1 MWVDIFSW
9 CRCVQRICICI
20 CICISKIGRIVKSF
34 FLRRAIWLM
43 TDYWSHDRHDHA
55 MLCRECSVSC
65 LTTTYHQLL
74 SSMNVFFPRMS
85 EYWVYIFHATTT
97 TENSS
102 ESNPKHCWSI
112 DIVLFP
118 WTVDLQTT
126 ATSTVDPVQTRRFAS
141 SASGP
146 SEGQGRRSP
155 LCRGGLIISKGSST
169 RGWVLPISEV
179 ISKLAFVS
187 HTANN
192 YRAMLIWSK

>member
-1 MWVDIFSW
+1 MIDDCLLEPWSPWSRNALSRMLGFVLDDNIPSTVELYE
-9 CRCVQRICICI
+9 C
-20 CICISKIGRIVKSF
+20 
-34 FLRRAIWLM
+34 FLSPDEWA
-43 TDYWSHDRHDHA
+43 
-55 MLCRECSVSC
+55 
-65 LTTTYHQLL
+65 L
-74 SSMNVFFPRMS
+74 SI
-85 EYWVYIFHATTT
+85 YIFHATSTT
-97 TENSS
+97 TSTTAS
-102 ESNPKHCWSI
+102 GSKSNPKHCWSI